1 MKLLNENKLLSDVQS
16 GFRPSDS
23 CEYQRL
29 WIIHDIYK
37 LFDCNPSFEVRGFFL
52 DISKAYDRVWYDGL
66 I

>member
-1 MKLLNENKLLSDVQS
+1 MKLLNENKLLSDIQS

-37 LFDCNPSFEVRGFFL
+37 LFDCNPSLEVRGFFL